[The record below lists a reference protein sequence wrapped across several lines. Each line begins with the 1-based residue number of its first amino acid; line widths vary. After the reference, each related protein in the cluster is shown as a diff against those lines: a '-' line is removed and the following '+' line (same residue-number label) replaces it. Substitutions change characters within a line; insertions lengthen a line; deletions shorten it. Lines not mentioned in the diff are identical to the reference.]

1 MAGLKV
7 VSAVVANR
15 KTAHQMTFEDFVRV
29 YMLCESTKEVAERA
43 GISICT
49 VQNKKRMLKEA
60 GIDLPKFKYK
70 SRGRK
75 KQEINVD
82 KLKKLIKS
90 LS

>member
-15 KTAHQMTFEDFVRV
+15 KTAHQMSFEDFVRI

-43 GISICT
+43 GITTTT
-49 VQNKKRMLKEA
+49 VCNKRRALREA
-60 GIDLPKFKYK
+60 GIDLPKFKHK
-70 SRGRK
+70 SKGRK

-82 KLKKLIKS
+82 KLKKLVKS